1 MMLSANQ
8 FRANLKYY
16 VDKAIENHEPLKVNR
31 KNGGAF
37 VVLSLEDYEREQETL
52 YILNNNTLMGQIE
65 ASLKTYQQ
73 NSGYRPTVDEL
84 NLDGED

>member
-16 VDKAIENHEPLKVNR
+16 VDKSIQNHEPLKVNR

-52 YILNNNTLMGQIE
+52 YVLNNNSLMNQIE
-65 ASLKTYQQ
+65 ASLNTYKQT
-73 NSGYRPTVDEL
+73 SGYKPTDNEL
-84 NLDGED
+84 NFDEKS

>member
-1 MMLSANQ
+1 MLSANK

-52 YILNNNTLMGQIE
+52 YVLNNSSLMKQLGE
-65 ASLKTYQQ
+65 SLKTYQHKG
-73 NSGYRPTVDEL
+73 GYVPTPNEL

>member
-16 VDKAIENHEPLKVNR
+16 VDKTIQNHEPLKVNR

-52 YILNNNTLMGQIE
+52 YILNNNYLMGQIE
-65 ASLKTYQQ
+65 ESFKTYQQ
-73 NSGYRPTVDEL
+73 NSGYIPIANEL
-84 NLDGED
+84 NLDGES

>member
-16 VDKAIENHEPLKVNR
+16 VDKSIQNHEPLKVNR

-37 VVLSLEDYEREQETL
+37 VVLSLEDYEREQETI
-52 YILNNNTLMGQIE
+52 YILNNNNLMNQIE
-65 ASLKTYQQ
+65 ASLNTYQQ
-73 NSGYRPTVDEL
+73 KSGYRPTADKL
-84 NLDGED
+84 NLDLES